1 MGNVSHNTSLCRELR
16 DLRTLPDTIS
26 NKSYGTQRP
35 QSGSV
40 ADGSYSDETHSG
52 EAVGEGLVAIKTVS
66 IGDDLGRLNRVEFQ
80 CVVLT
85 TPTGTASATS
95 FLSS

>member
-1 MGNVSHNTSLCRELR
+1 VGNVSHNTSLCRELSDR
-16 DLRTLPDTIS
+16 PTLPGTIS
-26 NKSYGTQRP
+26 KKSYGTQRP

-40 ADGSYSDETHSG
+40 ADGSYSDENHSG

-66 IGDDLGRLNRVEFQ
+66 IGDDVGRLNRVKFQ

-85 TPTGTASATS
+85 TPTETASVTS